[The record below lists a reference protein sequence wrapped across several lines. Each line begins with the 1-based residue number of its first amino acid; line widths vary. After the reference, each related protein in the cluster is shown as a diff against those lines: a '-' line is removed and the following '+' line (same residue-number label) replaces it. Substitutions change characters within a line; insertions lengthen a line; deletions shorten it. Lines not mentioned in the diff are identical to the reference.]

1 VTFENI
7 NSMTHTHT
15 QHSVAV
21 NYQLENSMGFNVRY
35 ITKLNEINPII
46 NNYSL
51 YA

>member
-7 NSMTHTHT
+7 NSMTHT

-21 NYQLENSMGFNVRY
+21 NYQLENSVGFNVRY
-35 ITKLNEINPII
+35 ITKLNELNPII